1 MEKTHIDTSNLL
13 REKILALEQ
22 QDRSYQEALDLK
34 TQENL
39 SLLERVRL
47 LESDN
52 LHLLNE
58 NRALSQEMNFIK
70 SIPPPPP
77 IIKEIPVREIREIP
91 PPIREIPPPR
101 RENIREF
108 PETIK
113 EMPYEENFPSSLKH
127 DRRSYDDL
135 LDKFERFIEKN
146 ERENGRKLKKALF
159 EVWRLKALLA
169 KHEKNQHLKKDELPT
184 VHENFEDNFERDLN
198 LAPPNVNLFEYPSRP
213 QVESININKYAEV
226 DVPKDFY
233 GN

>member
-1 MEKTHIDTSNLL
+1 MNSYLKNRRFSLEKNHIDTSNLL

-58 NRALSQEMNFIK
+58 NRALSQEINFIK

-91 PPIREIPPPR
+91 PPILEIPPPK
-101 RENIREF
+101 RENMREF
-108 PETIK
+108 SEPIK
-113 EMPYEENFPSSLKH
+113 EMPYEENYPSSLKH

-146 ERENGRKLKKALF
+146 ERENGRRLKKALF
-159 EVWRLKALLA
+159 EYSGEVSLSSFAL
-169 KHEKNQHLKKDELPT
+169 
-184 VHENFEDNFERDLN
+184 ERVLQ
-198 LAPPNVNLFEYPSRP
+198 LFFPNVWEASGVINLSETMKKS
-213 QVESININKYAEV
+213 K
-226 DVPKDFY
+226 
-233 GN
+233 